1 MSTIS
6 NKYSIILINTVFL
19 TNTNTILD
27 DRVIIL
33 NAGIIVV
40 LNKSLVL
47 KLHDSIKICYTERK
61 SKSTS
66 SSKNHSLRK
75 KCPSTE
81 VFPGPYFPSFG
92 LNTERYSPYFSIF
105 SPNAGKYGPEKTL
118 YLDTFH
124 AVTVLQ
130 KQPSRGFLS
139 KRCFENIQ

>member
-47 KLHDSIKICYTERK
+47 KLHD
-61 SKSTS
+61 
-66 SSKNHSLRK
+66 
-75 KCPSTE
+75 
-81 VFPGPYFPSFG
+81 
-92 LNTERYSPYFSIF
+92 
-105 SPNAGKYGPEKTL
+105 
-118 YLDTFH
+118 
-124 AVTVLQ
+124 
-130 KQPSRGFLS
+130 
-139 KRCFENIQ
+139 